1 MKIGSH
7 DLSKKVLVVAEAGN
21 NHEGDFGRAKALV
34 AAAAEAGAHAV
45 KFQTFR
51 AERFVSG
58 ADPTRL
64 ARLKSFEL
72 SPDQFGQLSVL
83 AASKGLLFLSTPL
96 DLPSVEVLAPIVDA
110 LKIASGDNDFY
121 PLIAV
126 AAAKKKPLI
135 LSTGLC
141 DLAQV
146 RRAVAAARR
155 APSLALL
162 HCVCSYPVEDAQAN
176 LRGLEALKKAFPRL
190 TPGYSDHTLGL
201 DACLLSVALGA
212 RVIEKH
218 FTLDKNQSDFRDHKL
233 SADPAELAELVRR
246 VARAEALLGAPA
258 KKVMPCEEPML
269 PLVRRSVCAAADLP
283 AGRRLAA
290 ADLICL
296 RPSGGLPSGGLAKAV
311 GRRLARPLKKGEPI
325 RAKDLTR

>member
-51 AERFVSG
+51 ADRFVSG
-58 ADPTRL
+58 ADPARL

-121 PLIAV
+121 PLIA
-126 AAAKKKPLI
+126 AAAARRKPLI
-135 LSTGLC
+135 VSTGLC

-146 RRAVAAARR
+146 RRAVAAAKK
-155 APSLALL
+155 APSLALM
-162 HCVCSYPVEDAQAN
+162 HCVCSYPVENAQAN

-190 TPGYSDHTLGL
+190 TPGYSDHTLGIE
-201 DACLLSVALGA
+201 ACVLSVALGA
-212 RVIEKH
+212 RLVEKH

-233 SADPAELAELVRR
+233 SADPAELRELVRR
-246 VARAEALLGAPA
+246 VAEAELLLGAPA
-258 KKVMPCEEPML
+258 KKVMSCEEPML
-269 PLVRRSVCAAADLP
+269 PLVRRSIAAAADLP
-283 AGRRLAA
+283 AGHRLTA
-290 ADLICL
+290 ADLLWL
-296 RPSGGLPSGGLAKAV
+296 RPAGGLKPGQEKKVL
-311 GRRLARPLKKGEPI
+311 GRRLRRALRRGEPI
-325 RAKDLTR
+325 TAGDLS